1 MRPTCL
7 VDVDGVLADFTQAA
21 LNTLAILSGQRFAP
35 ELVTEW
41 EVFDSP
47 GLYNAVSWKDEV
59 YMYMKASG
67 GCRAIPVYEGA
78 QEGIRRLKEV
88 ANVIIVTSPFTGAPT
103 WTHEREAWLKEHFGI
118 DNHHVIHAKEKY
130 RIHGDALIDDKAS
143 HVEAWE
149 GHWGRYGQPGQKYLG
164 LLWSTCRTS
173 DPERMRNT
181 IVRNWDEV
189 LQQMK
194 QL

>member
-1 MRPTCL
+1 MRPTAL
-7 VDVDGVLADFTQAA
+7 VDVDGVLADFVTGYLRELTYYTGETYDPA
-21 LNTLAILSGQRFAP
+21 TIL
-35 ELVTEW
+35 TW
-41 EVFDSP
+41 EVTDS
-47 GLYNAVSWKDEV
+47 LKHVNRRALDDAYARLKS
-59 YMYMKASG
+59 SG
-67 GCRAIPVYEGA
+67 GCKCLPVYEGA

-103 WTHEREAWLKEHFGI
+103 WTHEREEWLKTHFNI
-118 DNHHVIHAKEKY
+118 DNHHVIHAKEKH
-130 RIHGDALIDDKAS
+130 RIHGDALIDDKAG

-164 LLWSTCRTS
+164 LLWSTRRAS
-173 DPERMRNT
+173 DSERMRNT

-189 LQQMK
+189 LEKVK